1 MNESLGPTGNIMD
14 TIQSIFVVFLFFSA
28 LAILGL
34 NLAALMV
41 GRRRNRR
48 GYFVW
53 GIVSCILA
61 LIPTL
66 VAMGLRLTDDPQ
78 TDPYNFL
85 PFVYFMNL
93 FFVPAALL
101 SALIGIYEPAEDTV
115 EPRR

>member
-14 TIQSIFVVFLFFSA
+14 LIQSIFVVFLFFSA
-28 LAILGL
+28 LSILGL
-34 NLAALMV
+34 NLTALMV
-41 GRRRNRR
+41 GRRRDRR

-53 GIVSCILA
+53 GIVSCVLA
-61 LIPTL
+61 LIPTFL
-66 VAMGLRLTDDPQ
+66 AMILGWAGDPQ
-78 TDPYNFL
+78 TDPNNFL

-115 EPRR
+115 EPRH